1 MKRKLSFILALL
13 MLLPMVLGALPQLS
27 FADAVEITDNSGYGG
42 GIRKKSDGSILFSP
56 YMSAFYDAVGHSSSN
71 APVAGYTIDMTF
83 TLLSGDGG
91 EEVHTFP
98 VASADLYQGNGSYYD
113 IYLNGSKGNSGFCP
127 AAGSYYNIYVEIY
140 SGRSESDKGTLAYY
154 GTYTNKLADTA
165 IGGSSFYAPTST
177 AKEMSET
184 GVGSGLRKKS
194 DGRIMFSPA
203 MVDLRNEVAAGKSY
217 DDFTVKATFSLL
229 DDSDAVSYVFPTVS
243 LQPLK
248 SNGSYVDMVL
258 KSDTVDLFCPEAGKS
273 YKIDVQIC
281 TAAGVVLYEG
291 TYEKVTAAS
300 AIADS
305 PYYQPTPVAPG
316 FEEHGLYKNGVRK
329 TSAGNITFSPYLD
342 AVVRDAIKNGNGAY
356 TAKLTFTVL
365 DENGAEEYTFNPVT
379 VTPVQANSYVD
390 MALQTSSINCG
401 FCPEAGK
408 YYNIKV
414 ELYNGSLLAY
424 KDVFENI
431 LVNADVA
438 TSPYYAPSKKGIQI
452 TETKD
457 DFTGSVTYN
466 GVRKNS
472 SGNIM
477 FCPFMTE
484 LRNEVVVNGK
494 SYSDFTIKAQFHL
507 LDDEKKV
514 VASFPATLQP
524 QASKGYYV
532 DIPLKNSGFCP
543 TAGKYYDIEVEV
555 YEGDAIK
562 YYGTYKNILAAE
574 AIAESSEY
582 QPTAIPGQP
591 ADYEISLSYSF
602 NNDLAGSAA
611 GNVYFTVDKA
621 GYFEIRWADAEGKPL
636 TAAIGEKTLPYAPLF
651 KLSVTEKEGAT
662 YTEKIIG
669 FTAIPQGAAKLI
681 VTDSAMNVLKSLDI
695 PANKQ
700 LAAEEYRLSFGTI
713 SDLHYNYFWLDDART
728 QDAAI
733 PAVDNALAFYEA
745 LGVDLITAV
754 GDYSLYNEENSY
766 QKYQTAVSKV
776 KVPVLA
782 CAGNHEVYTWNGD
795 SMYAPGSYWLTYMN
809 NGFYDGTVEGV
820 LDVADNGVDLSYSI
834 PGFEDYVF
842 ISLNQWY
849 YDGHTAAQE
858 SLLKDEQ
865 LEWLAEQ
872 FETYKDKTVYL
883 LFHTYLGDDDFET
896 IDGQGDMTSPG
907 GYTYGSFYN
916 QYTDDEAVL
925 RGLLEKYENVVWFN
939 GHSHYEYSIQKYNEN
954 LNIFDYYGTSAT
966 MVHVPSVTNMRTVD
980 DTSTSY
986 GSLYRTGASQG
997 ALTFAYDG
1005 YQIINGV
1012 DLQNE
1017 EILSFATFIVYDDK
1031 TETGT
1036 IEGTDITWTYDE
1048 QLGSL
1053 RFDGTGALPDYEKAE
1068 DAPYAKYA
1076 QTVRTVYVADGI
1088 TAVGANAFNGY
1099 ANLSEVALK
1108 DDVKTIGKN
1117 AFEGT
1122 AITKL
1127 TLPEGMELIDENAFA
1142 GITTEMT
1149 VIYYGSS
1156 AKWPTITIKEESDAL
1171 TTATLNC
1178 RKHIVTF
1185 DVDGGKTDTEWK
1197 DRTIPSYN
1205 GKPIKE
1211 HTDPNKFYV
1220 FVGWSDGSKTYL
1232 AGEELP
1238 KATKSVTYTAVFEES
1253 TEARV
1258 VEGSVGTIAW
1268 KLDRLTGILTV
1279 SGTGSTPDWTGTA
1292 KGEWHAY
1299 ASEIYEVVVE
1309 EGITV
1314 IGTFAF
1320 SSLPNLDK
1328 ITLPNGVTT
1337 LSADAFSYN
1346 ANLKTLVLPSTI
1358 KTVGQGVTYQTN
1370 NIKTI
1375 YFGCGAQA
1383 WELFVS
1389 SITAFYNDSL
1399 KNASP
1404 VFAHEGALECTS
1416 TDETH
1421 TYICTEC
1428 SFAIT
1433 ANHSFDE
1440 GVPGAPGTLEKKCA
1454 CGYTKIEK
1462 IIVSGTIGTITWSLD
1477 QTTGVLTVSGT
1488 GATPNWTNDTKSE
1501 WHAYADLITKIVV
1514 EEGVTVIGSYA
1525 FSGLKNVTEVVLSAG
1540 ITAINTDAFS
1550 YDSAMKI
1557 LHLPASLTT
1566 IGQGVLYGANGV
1578 STVYYAG
1585 CAHQW
1590 AALIAGITAPYNDNV
1605 KNASPVFAKTAS
1617 YETTDETHTLVCAG
1631 CNKAEAPEEHSFG
1644 EIVDIKATV
1653 YHAGGKYHT
1662 CTVCKKVVEI
1672 EHYEQITAIGGDIDM
1687 DGDVNISD
1695 VTALLN
1701 YLSMNEDAQNEQIE
1715 KQLIHAEA
1723 LNVDGEDDVNIADV
1737 TRLLSVLSGAEGAQA
1752 VLKPLPESAA

>member
-1 MKRKLSFILALL
+1 MKRKLSFILAIL
-13 MLLPMVLGALPQLS
+13 MLLPMVLSALPQLS

-42 GIRKKSDGSILFSP
+42 GLRKKSDGSILFSP
-56 YMSAFYDAVGHSSSN
+56 FMT
-71 APVAGYTIDMTF
+71 PVASAVKAGAKLSDYTVKMTF

-91 EEVHTFP
+91 TEIYTFDT
-98 VASADLYQGNGSYYD
+98 VSATLNTSNGSYYD
-113 IYLNGSKGNSGFCP
+113 IYLNGAKGNS
-127 AAGSYYNIYVEIY
+127 
-140 SGRSESDKGTLAYY
+140 
-154 GTYTNKLADTA
+154 
-165 IGGSSFYAPTST
+165 
-177 AKEMSET
+177 
-184 GVGSGLRKKS
+184 
-194 DGRIMFSPA
+194 
-203 MVDLRNEVAAGKSY
+203 
-217 DDFTVKATFSLL
+217 
-229 DDSDAVSYVFPTVS
+229 
-243 LQPLK
+243 
-248 SNGSYVDMVL
+248 
-258 KSDTVDLFCPEAGKS
+258 
-273 YKIDVQIC
+273 
-281 TAAGVVLYEG
+281 
-291 TYEKVTAAS
+291 
-300 AIADS
+300 
-305 PYYQPTPVAPG
+305 
-316 FEEHGLYKNGVRK
+316 
-329 TSAGNITFSPYLD
+329 
-342 AVVRDAIKNGNGAY
+342 
-356 TAKLTFTVL
+356 
-365 DENGAEEYTFNPVT
+365 
-379 VTPVQANSYVD
+379 
-390 MALQTSSINCG
+390 G

-408 YYNIKV
+408 YYNAYVEVVTGFGTANETVEFYGTYTNMQASSAISGSTYYAPTPLPSDAVQITETTEGYEGNLGYGDIIRKKGSNSAVLFSPYITELRTAIGTAQPEGYTVNLTFTLLEGDGGAAVREFDPVSASIVNGTGYFDITLQGNGVDCGFCPTAGSYYDIAVSITKDGKEAFYGTYKNIKAGDAIA
-414 ELYNGSLLAY
+414 E
-424 KDVFENI
+424 
-431 LVNADVA
+431 
-438 TSPYYAPSKKGIQI
+438 SPYYAPTPLKVQI

-457 DFTGSVTYN
+457 DYTGTQLYKN
-466 GVRKNS
+466 GIRKNS
-472 SGNIM
+472 AGAIM
-477 FCPFMTE
+477 FSVFMA
-484 LRNEVVVNGK
+484 EVRAEVTAGK
-494 SYSDFTIKAQFHL
+494 SATDFTVKTTFHA
-507 LDDEKKV
+507 LDDDKSV
-514 VASFPATLQP
+514 LASFPVVLTP
-524 QASKGYYV
+524 NASSNGNYF
-532 DIPLKNSGFCP
+532 DIPLKDSGFCP
-543 TAGKYYDIEVEV
+543 TAGMYYDIEVEV
-555 YEGDAIK
+555 YEGETLK
-562 YYGTYKNILAAE
+562 YFGTYKDI
-574 AIAESSEY
+574 IALNDIASSADY
-582 QPTAIPGQP
+582 QPTAIPGKP
-591 ADYEISLSYSF
+591 ADYNISLSYSF

-713 SDLHYNYFWLDDART
+713 SDLHYNYFWLDDAKT

-745 LGVDLITAV
+745 LGVDLITAA

-820 LDVADNGVDLSYSI
+820 LDVADNGVDLAYSV
-834 PGFEDYVF
+834 PGLDEYVF

-849 YDGHTAAQE
+849 YDNHTTTQG

-925 RGLLEKYENVVWFN
+925 RGLLEQYENVVWFN

-966 MVHVPSVTNMRTVD
+966 MVHVPSVTNMRTVS
-980 DTSTSY
+980 DTSASY
-986 GSLYRTGASQG
+986 SSMYRTGASQG
-997 ALTFAYDG
+997 ALTLAYDG

-1099 ANLSEVALK
+1099 ANLKTVALK
-1108 DDVKTIGKN
+1108 DDVKSIGKN
-1117 AFEGT
+1117 AFAGT
-1122 AITKL
+1122 SITSL
-1127 TLPEGMELIDENAFA
+1127 ILPEGIEEVKEDAFA
-1142 GITTEMT
+1142 NVSTTITVT
-1149 VIYYGSS
+1149 YYGSC
-1156 AKWPTITIKEESDAL
+1156 AKWPNVTVAEGNDAL
-1171 TTATLNC
+1171 KRAAFNY
-1178 RKHIVTF
+1178 RVHIVTF
-1185 DVDGGKTDTEWK
+1185 DVAGTKTETEWA
-1197 DRTIPSYN
+1197 DRVVPSYD
-1205 GKPIKE
+1205 GKPSKE
-1211 HTDPNKFYV
+1211 HSDPNKFYV
-1220 FVGWSDGSKTYL
+1220 FAGWSDGTTTY
-1232 AGEELP
+1232 APGEALP
-1238 KATKSVTYTAVFEES
+1238 KATKSITYTAVFTES
-1253 TEARV
+1253 TEARIV
-1258 VEGSVGTIAW
+1258 SGTVGTITW
-1268 KLDRLTGILTV
+1268 SLDRYTGVLTV
-1279 SGTGSTPDWTGTA
+1279 SGTGATPDWTSDV
-1292 KGEWHAY
+1292 KGEWHEY
-1299 ASEIYEVVVE
+1299 ASEIYEVIVE
-1309 EGITV
+1309 E
-1314 IGTFAF
+1314 
-1320 SSLPNLDK
+1320 
-1328 ITLPNGVTT
+1328 GVTT
-1337 LSADAFSYN
+1337 LGNFAFSRLANLTKVTLPEGLTTVKADAFSYN
-1346 ANLKTLVLPSTI
+1346 GNLKTLVLPSTI
-1358 KTVGQGVTYQTN
+1358 KTIGQGVTYQTN
-1370 NIKTI
+1370 NIETI
-1375 YFGCGAQA
+1375 YYGCGAQA
-1383 WELFVS
+1383 WEIFVAG
-1389 SITAFYNDSL
+1389 ITTMYNDSL

-1404 VFAHEGALECTS
+1404 VFAHECTIEY
-1416 TDETH
+1416 TDEEH
-1421 TYICTEC
+1421 TYSCAEC
-1428 SFAIT
+1428 AFSAT
-1433 ANHSFDE
+1433 AKHNFSDW
-1440 GVPGAPGTLEKKCA
+1440 VPGAPGTLEKKCS
-1454 CGYTKIEK
+1454 CGYTKIEQ
-1462 IIVSGTIGTITWSLD
+1462 IVVSGTIGTITWSLD
-1477 QTTGVLTVSGT
+1477 QSTGVLTISGS
-1488 GATPNWTNDTKSE
+1488 GAMPNWNDGDVVNGKVQ
-1501 WHAYADLITKIVV
+1501 WHAYSAQIVKVVV
-1514 EEGVTVIGSYA
+1514 EEG
-1525 FSGLKNVTEVVLSAG
+1525 
-1540 ITAINTDAFS
+1540 ITAIGSCAFSKLPAMEEIVLPSTVTAINGDAFAYNS
-1550 YDSAMKI
+1550 TLKTLR
-1557 LHLPASLTT
+1557 LHPGITF
-1566 IGQGVLYGANGV
+1566 IGQG
-1578 STVYYAG
+1578 TVYASNNITNVYFEG

-1590 AALIAGITAPYNDNV
+1590 TTLVESISTAYNDAL
-1605 KNASPVFAKTAS
+1605 KNASPICAKTAEYVS
-1617 YETTDETHTLVCAG
+1617 DDETHTLVCAG